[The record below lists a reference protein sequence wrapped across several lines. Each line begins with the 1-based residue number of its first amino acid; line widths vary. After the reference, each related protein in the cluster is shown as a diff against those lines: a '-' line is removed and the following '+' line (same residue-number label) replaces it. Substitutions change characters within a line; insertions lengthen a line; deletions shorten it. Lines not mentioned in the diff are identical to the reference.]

1 MIVKVVVAKLYL
13 CYCTSDMGPHMGQGR
28 QHPMHPQMF
37 PEAMDDGIP
46 LTPGSGAKMMPPDV
60 AMGQAPE
67 PSQMLKHAVVN
78 LINYQ
83 VVCFFKMCL
92 QQLFKHLTH

>member
-1 MIVKVVVAKLYL
+1 
-13 CYCTSDMGPHMGQGR
+13 MGPHMAQAR
-28 QHPMHPQMF
+28 QHQMHPQMF

-46 LTPGSGAKMMPPDV
+46 LTPGGGPKMMPDV
-60 AMGQAPE
+60 GMGQTPE

-83 VVCFFKMCL
+83 VILYLFDSLFIC
-92 QQLFKHLTH
+92 QLVRCICAMNRNMDG

>member
-1 MIVKVVVAKLYL
+1 MKLL
-13 CYCTSDMGPHMGQGR
+13 PVHSDMGPHMAAQGR

-46 LTPGSGAKMMPPDV
+46 LTPGSGAKMMPDV
-60 AMGQAPE
+60 GMGQTPE

-83 VVCFFKMCL
+83 VKSVC
-92 QQLFKHLTH
+92 

>member
-1 MIVKVVVAKLYL
+1 VEALLLVDIIFKHLETFLLLIVLPVV
-13 CYCTSDMGPHMGQGR
+13 DPDIGPHMAPGR

-37 PEAMDDGIP
+37 PEAMDDGIA
-46 LTPGSGAKMMPPDV
+46 LTPGGRAKMLADV
-60 AMGQAPE
+60 GIGQTPE

-83 VVCFFKMCL
+83 VKFV
-92 QQLFKHLTH
+92 

>member
-1 MIVKVVVAKLYL
+1 
-13 CYCTSDMGPHMGQGR
+13 
-28 QHPMHPQMF
+28 MHPQMF

-46 LTPGSGAKMMPPDV
+46 LTPGSGAKMMPDV
-60 AMGQAPE
+60 GMGQTPE

-83 VVCFFKMCL
+83 VEFDR
-92 QQLFKHLTH
+92 

>member
-1 MIVKVVVAKLYL
+1 
-13 CYCTSDMGPHMGQGR
+13 MGPHMAAPGR

-37 PEAMDDGIP
+37 PPEAMDDG
-46 LTPGSGAKMMPPDV
+46 AKMMPDV
-60 AMGQAPE
+60 GMGQTPE

-83 VVCFFKMCL
+83 VKFMC
-92 QQLFKHLTH
+92 

>member
-1 MIVKVVVAKLYL
+1 
-13 CYCTSDMGPHMGQGR
+13 
-28 QHPMHPQMF
+28 MHPQMF

-46 LTPGSGAKMMPPDV
+46 LTPGNGAKLMPDV
-60 AMGQAPE
+60 GMGQAPE

-83 VVCFFKMCL
+83 VQFANFYSVL
-92 QQLFKHLTH
+92 VQLSHLVV

>member
-1 MIVKVVVAKLYL
+1 
-13 CYCTSDMGPHMGQGR
+13 MGPHMGQGR
-28 QHPMHPQMF
+28 QHPLHPQMF

-46 LTPGSGAKMMPPDV
+46 LTPGNGAKMMPDV
-60 AMGQAPE
+60 AMGQAAE

-83 VVCFFKMCL
+83 VLLFL
-92 QQLFKHLTH
+92 QYECTAVVQVLKLGVVSQNSMNYES

>member
-1 MIVKVVVAKLYL
+1 
-13 CYCTSDMGPHMGQGR
+13 MGQGR

-46 LTPGSGAKMMPPDV
+46 LTPGNGAKMMPEV
-60 AMGQAPE
+60 AMGQVPE

-83 VVCFFKMCL
+83 VVFL
-92 QQLFKHLTH
+92 QYAFATCVQALKL

>member
-1 MIVKVVVAKLYL
+1 
-13 CYCTSDMGPHMGQGR
+13 MGSHLGQAR

-46 LTPGSGAKMMPPDV
+46 LTPGGGAKMMPDV
-60 AMGQAPE
+60 GMGQTPE

-83 VVCFFKMCL
+83 VQFVFQFVLSICALVFMIIYNSY
-92 QQLFKHLTH
+92 

>member
-1 MIVKVVVAKLYL
+1 
-13 CYCTSDMGPHMGQGR
+13 MGPHMAQGR

-46 LTPGSGAKMMPPDV
+46 LTPGNGAKMMPDV
-60 AMGQAPE
+60 GMGQTPE

-83 VVCFFKMCL
+83 VQFVCQCVCFAVIEALKL
-92 QQLFKHLTH
+92 VY